1 MVHLK
6 FESATYLTHQ
16 PSLHMRTTY
25 NLLLQISQLIEHQ
38 VFLKNQLDEITHL
51 LERLDRQDI
60 NLNFIGPRNVG
71 KSALINLLLH
81 SDSAKL
87 QLSEKLTITETPS
100 ETWEDPNQIL
110 SIAEDEIDFL
120 CMVIDANQGLTRE
133 IEKKLK
139 DAKVLEIPVFLLVN
153 CKTKPTGL
161 SEIKHHLETKYKH
174 LFEEL
179 LLVNEKSD
187 DTEAL
192 KTLLIKCISK
202 CQDARDKREIKR
214 LPEILKNILYFISL
228 RISTLEI
235 DKSAETTL
243 NNQLAKFEK
252 ASEEI
257 KKEVQELYEQ
267 IQNTRTAAIEIFSE
281 EISKKR
287 AYFVNEALRNP
298 DGIAEVFIRE
308 TYSISGNIL
317 INNYISVLR
326 KNLENSKAKIN
337 AFLSPQYINLD
348 LDAIMHLV
356 LNIEKGIKINGAENM
371 RIIVGSLDGAKTAS
385 SFALKNYSNN
395 KNTQKDEALMEI
407 AFVAIKWVGEMVTKR
422 QIVDQVN
429 QSIDIVINNFKNSL
443 VFHNQNI
450 ITKFNLLVDK
460 HLKKAKAETD
470 ACFDDFLNK
479 QPDIIKQFK
488 DDLNQLEK
496 LKEQIRHADTKIASV
511 LQHKL

>member
-133 IEKKLK
+133 IEEKLK

-243 NNQLAKFEK
+243 NN
-252 ASEEI
+252 
-257 KKEVQELYEQ
+257 
-267 IQNTRTAAIEIFSE
+267 
-281 EISKKR
+281 
-287 AYFVNEALRNP
+287 
-298 DGIAEVFIRE
+298 
-308 TYSISGNIL
+308 
-317 INNYISVLR
+317 
-326 KNLENSKAKIN
+326 
-337 AFLSPQYINLD
+337 LS
-348 LDAIMHLV
+348 
-356 LNIEKGIKINGAENM
+356 
-371 RIIVGSLDGAKTAS
+371 
-385 SFALKNYSNN
+385 
-395 KNTQKDEALMEI
+395 
-407 AFVAIKWVGEMVTKR
+407 
-422 QIVDQVN
+422 
-429 QSIDIVINNFKNSL
+429 
-443 VFHNQNI
+443 
-450 ITKFNLLVDK
+450 
-460 HLKKAKAETD
+460 
-470 ACFDDFLNK
+470 
-479 QPDIIKQFK
+479 
-488 DDLNQLEK
+488 
-496 LKEQIRHADTKIASV
+496 
-511 LQHKL
+511 